1 MATLTTTVTPQGV
14 MTQGTIEIVLDKSNG
29 RITVDSMFNDN
40 DCFELDNVHTIRD
53 VLMYGGR
60 RLCEQVIINLDLEDG
75 YGMWRTTIYRRYH
88 HKVTY
93 KHPSPVTIEY
103 DERYVRVHINYSYWQ
118 EKGKWYF
125 SSNALKCDKLRLDE
139 VAWCIGDT
147 PIPVTK
153 RNVHQAALYAL
164 GEDLASLVP
173 LNPDIFKLDVDMGYT
188 VLILRCNKLIRYEI
202 LTALAEFGFSR
213 EHGNLEWTDCDNG
226 TDDTHSERLTVMNIR
241 KDGYEVLDRYVEYF
255 RDNGVDEYDLSV
267 TVVPIPKFCS
277 TENL

>member
-14 MTQGTIEIVLDKSNG
+14 MTQGTIEIVLDKSNN
-29 RITVDSMFNDN
+29 RITVDSMFKDN
-40 DCFELDNVHTIRD
+40 GYVLGNHNTLRD
-53 VLMYGGR
+53 VLSSGGV
-60 RLCEQVIINLDLEDG
+60 RLYNQVRSYLTPKDG
-75 YGMWRTTIYRRYH
+75 KPMWWLTRARKGFNR
-88 HKVTY
+88 KVTY
-93 KHPSPVTIEY
+93 KHSSPVTVEY

-118 EKGKWYF
+118 EEGKWYL
-125 SSNALKCDKLRLDE
+125 SSNALNCEKVRLDSIE
-139 VAWCIGDT
+139 CIDNT
-147 PIPVTK
+147 SIPVTTE
-153 RNVHQAALYAL
+153 NVHQAALYAL
-164 GEDLASLVP
+164 GYELYGLQLV
-173 LNPDIFKLDVDMGYT
+173 NPDIFKLDVDMGYT